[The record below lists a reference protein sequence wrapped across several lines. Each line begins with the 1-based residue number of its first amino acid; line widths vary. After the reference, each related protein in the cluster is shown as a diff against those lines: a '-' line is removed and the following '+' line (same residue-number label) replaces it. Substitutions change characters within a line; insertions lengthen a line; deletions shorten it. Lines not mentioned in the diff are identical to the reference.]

1 MKISS
6 DIISCAHYIR
16 QIRVEPFESKSILKE
31 SSDIGFTD
39 KEAVTLAWEVLKNTY
54 GFSDEVFGYL
64 DANVTL
70 EADMFIV
77 TFHANHYNPR
87 KIGTYLYL
95 WFLDP
100 FRLHGKNA

>member
-1 MKISS
+1 M
-6 DIISCAHYIR
+6 
-16 QIRVEPFESKSILKE
+16 
-31 SSDIGFTD
+31 
-39 KEAVTLAWEVLKNTY
+39 KNTY

-95 WFLDP
+95 WFLDS